1 MTGDIVTVLQNR
13 STIAYKAFLRN
24 WYCI

>member
-24 WYCI
+24 